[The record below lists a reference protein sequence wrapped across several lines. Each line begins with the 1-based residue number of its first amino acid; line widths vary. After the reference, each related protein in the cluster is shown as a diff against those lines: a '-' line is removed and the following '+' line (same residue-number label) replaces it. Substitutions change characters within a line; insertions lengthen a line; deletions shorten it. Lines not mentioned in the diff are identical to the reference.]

1 MTRDDAF
8 TDAIRTEPE
17 LQAAGDALADL
28 PSPAPVSPA
37 LKNSV
42 LAAIAETP

>member
-28 PSPAPVSPA
+28 PSPC
-37 LKNSV
+37 L
-42 LAAIAETP
+42 